1 MENKPKLLEEID
13 FLNGEYSQLNIKSL
27 SFDEELTSLEVTK
40 VDSITL
46 TSQLDEFW
54 EEINTLKIN
63 DSILE
68 MFRSPSPTNII
79 LDSSNFYTVWR
90 DQKINKLLK

>member
-68 MFRSPSPTNII
+68 MFRSPPSTTII